1 MNEVAIRLVDVDRT
15 FDVQTE
21 VRALRGVSLEVD
33 VGTVA
38 TVVGPSGS
46 GKTTLLN
53 TIAGLDRATG
63 GTTEV
68 LGCRFDAMDDDAIT
82 LWRRDNVAFIFQ
94 AKGLVSHL
102 TAFENVELALRLNG
116 TARRDRRPAA
126 EHLLELVGLSAF
138 LEHRP
143 SELSGGQQQRGA
155 IARALVLQAPLLIAD
170 EPTGELD
177 SDTAAEMTELLLAQ
191 VAASGTTAL
200 IATHDTVFAQ
210 AADRVLRLVDGQLM
224 DDSGDVT

>member
-68 LGCRFDAMDDDAIT
+68 LGCHFDAMDDDAIT

-126 EHLLELVGLSAF
+126 EHLLELVGLSSF

-143 SELSGGQQQRGA
+143 SELSGGQQQRVA